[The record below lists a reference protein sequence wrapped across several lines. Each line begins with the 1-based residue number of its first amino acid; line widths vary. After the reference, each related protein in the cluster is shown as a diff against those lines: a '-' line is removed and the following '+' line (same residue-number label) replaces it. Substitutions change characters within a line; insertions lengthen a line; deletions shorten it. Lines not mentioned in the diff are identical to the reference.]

1 LLAQCQGANFLGGSL
16 FSKMPVIQSSG
27 VPYFGSLPLL
37 SWIILCN
44 PNLLNSEQL
53 QAIIKKDWKKLEQL
67 NKKQH
72 D

>member
-1 LLAQCQGANFLGGSL
+1 MRLMLNAKKYLNKFGLQRI
-16 FSKMPVIQSSG
+16 IQDNKG
-27 VPYFGSLPLL
+27 KEAKYGTPEDCITG
-37 SWIILCN
+37 ILE
-44 PNLLNSEQL
+44 NSEQL

>member
-1 LLAQCQGANFLGGSL
+1 LR
-16 FSKMPVIQSSG
+16 IE
-27 VPYFGSLPLL
+27 
-37 SWIILCN
+37 IE
-44 PNLLNSEQL
+44 NSEQL